1 MQDLLQMSLLP
12 ASSSKVRRSSLSII
26 TVYSRHGCHLCE
38 EAIATLETVREELEF
53 EIAISY
59 IDGNSDLEKLY
70 GEQVPVIHIDG
81 EHHDFYKV
89 DLERFRAYL
98 EKHRLHQ

>member
-1 MQDLLQMSLLP
+1 MSLSP

-38 EAIATLETVREELEF
+38 EAIATLETVREELDF

-89 DLERFRAYL
+89 DLERFRACL